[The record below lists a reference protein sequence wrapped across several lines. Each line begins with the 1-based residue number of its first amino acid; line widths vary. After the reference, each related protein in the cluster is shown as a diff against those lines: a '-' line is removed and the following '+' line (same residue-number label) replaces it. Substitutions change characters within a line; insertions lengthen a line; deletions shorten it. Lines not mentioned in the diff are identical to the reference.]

1 MGLGFVAF
9 RNRSEESN
17 DLDDGF
23 SVSSITM
30 VKNAERS
37 ENDKAIVNN
46 NRAFVPTVNLIK
58 MSSIV
63 AEGLRWNS

>member
-1 MGLGFVAF
+1 
-9 RNRSEESN
+9 
-17 DLDDGF
+17 
-23 SVSSITM
+23 M